1 MNCYLYIVESCSEL
15 IQWVDGHTCGLLWRL
30 ELGMH
35 SGCGLSPCGDE
46 ALVVLDITAAVCEL
60 LLTVTSCGWVTE
72 LFVVVGG
79 TGELGN
85 VNLVLHVPP
94 QSAHHYSS
102 SLL

>member
-1 MNCYLYIVESCSEL
+1 MHVYFVHLECLTYFRHHIMNCYLYIVESCSEL

-60 LLTVTSCGWVTE
+60 LLTVTCCG
-72 LFVVVGG
+72 
-79 TGELGN
+79 
-85 VNLVLHVPP
+85 
-94 QSAHHYSS
+94 
-102 SLL
+102 